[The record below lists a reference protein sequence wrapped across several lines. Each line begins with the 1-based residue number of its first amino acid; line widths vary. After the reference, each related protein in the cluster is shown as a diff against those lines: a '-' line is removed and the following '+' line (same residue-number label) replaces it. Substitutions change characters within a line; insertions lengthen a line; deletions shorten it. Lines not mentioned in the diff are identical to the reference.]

1 MKTPLIEF
9 KDVTKCFGDKIVLDR
24 VNLQIYEGEVTT
36 IIGLSGS
43 GKSVLLKHIIG
54 LLQPDEGVILFRGKP
69 VSEMSRSDLAGS
81 FGQISYM
88 FQGNALFDSMTVYD
102 NIALPLI
109 ETTRLKKTE
118 IHRKVL
124 VRMKQTEL
132 TEAAYKYPSELSGGM
147 QKRAALARPDHGSE
161 DRFVRRADHRAGS
174 RSEKRHFEHDRPESE
189 KAEFHRGSGQP

>member
-102 NIALPLI
+102 NIALPLR
-109 ETTRLKKTE
+109 ETTRMKKTE

-124 VRMKQTEL
+124 TRMKQTEL
-132 TEAAYKYPSELSGGM
+132 TEAASKYPSELSGACRKGPRW
-147 QKRAALARPDHGSE
+147 RAR
-161 DRFVRRADHRAGS
+161 
-174 RSEKRHFEHDRPESE
+174 
-189 KAEFHRGSGQP
+189 